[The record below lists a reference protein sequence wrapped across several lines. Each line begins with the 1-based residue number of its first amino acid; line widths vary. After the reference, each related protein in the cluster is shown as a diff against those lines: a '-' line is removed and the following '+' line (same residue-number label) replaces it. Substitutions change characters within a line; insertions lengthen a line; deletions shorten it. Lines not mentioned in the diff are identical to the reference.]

1 MICLYRKSLFAVAFV
16 FLISAQVKGQQDP
29 LYNLYYYN
37 QAMINPAYAGLY
49 KDVTLN
55 LISRKQWV
63 GIEGSPLTNF
73 FSFTSSVGKRF
84 GLGAMVVDDRLGI
97 NTTQE
102 GQLAFSFKVIAKG
115 ETTLSLGVQGG
126 LINYRYDYSKLNLE
140 YVDDE
145 DIDFTRTQF
154 STSNVGTGIFFRTE
168 KFYLGVSVPRILNV
182 EINDGMAASSRY
194 LRHYYVSGGFIIN
207 NTFNNLFRLKP
218 SFLLR
223 MVPDGQQALDVS
235 LHALFLETIW
245 AGVTVRNFNA
255 LGANGQ
261 FQVSQRLRVAYSF
274 ELPTNSLL
282 SQNFGTH
289 EISLLLAFSP
299 LGTQQ
304 KVVRYF

>member
-1 MICLYRKSLFAVAFV
+1 MICLYRKALLGLSLCL
-16 FLISAQVKGQQDP
+16 LITTKVTAQQDP

-37 QAMINPAYAGLY
+37 QLMINPAYAGLY

-73 FSFTSSVGKRF
+73 LSFSSSVGKRF
-84 GLGAMVVDDRLGI
+84 GVGAMVIDDRLGI
-97 NTTQE
+97 NSSQE
-102 GQLAFSFKVIAKG
+102 GQIAFSFKVISKE
-115 ETTLSLGVQGG
+115 ETVLSLGVQGG

-140 YVDDE
+140 YMDDE
-145 DIDFTRTQF
+145 DLDMNRTQF
-154 STSNVGTGIFFRTE
+154 SRSNVGTGIFFRTE
-168 KFYLGVSVPRILNV
+168 KFYVGVSVPRILNV
-182 EINDGMAASSRY
+182 QVNDGMTASTRY
-194 LRHYYVSGGFIIN
+194 QRHYYISGGFIIN
-207 NTFNNLFRLKP
+207 NTFKNLVRLKP

-223 MVPDGQQALDVS
+223 MMPNGQQALDVS

-245 AGVTVRNFNA
+245 AGVTVRNFDA

-289 EISLLLAFSP
+289 EVSLLLAFSP

>member
-1 MICLYRKSLFAVAFV
+1 MIFFYRRALLRL
-16 FLISAQVKGQQDP
+16 FLIALTLTKANAQQDP

-37 QAMINPAYAGLY
+37 QMMINPAYAGLY

-84 GLGAMVVDDRLGI
+84 GVGAMVVDDRLGI
-97 NTTQE
+97 NTSQE
-102 GQLAFSFKVIAKG
+102 GQLAFSFKVIAKE
-115 ETTLSLGVQGG
+115 ETVLALGVQGG
-126 LINYRYDYSKLNLE
+126 LINYRYDYSKLNLQ
-140 YVDDE
+140 YLDDE
-145 DIDFTRTQF
+145 DLDFNRTQF
-154 STSNVGTGIFFRTE
+154 SRSNVGTGIFFRTE
-168 KFYLGVSVPRILNV
+168 RFYLGVSVPRILNV
-182 EINDGMAASSRY
+182 QINDGMAASTRY
-194 LRHYYVSGGFIIN
+194 LRHYYISGGFLIN
-207 NTFNNLFRLKP
+207 NTFNSLIRLKP

-223 MVPDGQQALDVS
+223 MIPDGQQALDVS

-245 AGVTVRNFNA
+245 AGITVRNFDA
-255 LGANGQ
+255 MGANGQ

-282 SQNFGTH
+282 SRNFGSH

-299 LGTQQ
+299 LGMQQ

>member
-1 MICLYRKSLFAVAFV
+1 MSCIYRKALLGVLV
-16 FLISAQVKGQQDP
+16 FILTNTVNAQQDP

-37 QAMINPAYAGLY
+37 QLMINPAYAGLY

-73 FSFTSSVGKRF
+73 LSFSSSVGKRF
-84 GLGAMVVDDRLGI
+84 GVGAMVVDDRLGI
-97 NTTQE
+97 NTSQE
-102 GQLAFSFKVIAKG
+102 GQIAFSFKVIAKE
-115 ETTLSLGVQGG
+115 ETVLSLGVQGG

-140 YVDDE
+140 YLDDE
-145 DIDFTRTQF
+145 GLDMNRSQF
-154 STSNVGTGIFFRTE
+154 SRSNIGTGLFFRTA
-168 KFYLGVSVPRILNV
+168 KFYVGISVPRILNIRV
-182 EINDGMAASSRY
+182 NDGMTASTRY
-194 LRHYYVSGGFIIN
+194 LRHYYISGGFIIN
-207 NTFNNLFRLKP
+207 NTFNNLVRLKP

-223 MVPDGQQALDVS
+223 MMPNGQQAIDVS

-245 AGVTVRNFNA
+245 AGITIRNFNSY
-255 LGANGQ
+255 GVNGQ
-261 FQVSQRLRVAYSF
+261 FQVSQRLRAAYSF